1 MRGINLE
8 PKEIDNNKY
17 GDLTQCVVDAQNG
30 VDGAFDALYTASY
43 PYAFNAA
50 SNLLKNKEDVEDALQ
65 NSFYCVSKSIA
76 DLKIPEAYLRWLN
89 RIVINECK
97 KIMIEQSR
105 HAKAFYAEKSRL
117 LAAEKAKSHEDEQFE
132 STDLVETISKII
144 DEMKPKK
151 SEILKLYYFEN
162 LSYSEISEKLGI
174 PAGTV
179 MSRLHHAKKDLEHKV
194 KELRKNGT
202 VLWSFPVLPLIAAV
216 LSYNVKA
223 DIPVASAAQ
232 ISAGAVSASSAA
244 VSASGAA
251 GTSTAAVSATAS
263 AGSAGIGAAAS
274 AGTSIAVKAAAVAV
288 AASVAVGGG
297 AAAKAVIKNKTEQAQ
312 LLTRYVEEKQTNA
325 FKRINPQT
333 VDFALEAQSHNNAA
347 DYAEPVDLNKKEQN
361 TEPVTTVKAS
371 PVIKQSGKGKKQNDA
386 QTSRQ
391 EKTTAP
397 ETTTSTT
404 TQTETSAATTTERQT
419 EKTTGKT
426 TPPETKTTSPAYYT
440 TAGSTTAQ
448 NTTTTAKAE
457 TTTADPYDGLSVSNG
472 VIGKYSGSGGAVTVP
487 SSLNGQSVTA
497 IGASAF
503 AGSDVTSVSISQ
515 GVTKIGQMSFS
526 DCDKLTS
533 VSIPSTVT
541 DIGDCAFDG
550 CSALKSVTIPQTVT
564 NIGDSA
570 FDGCNGITVKCVEG
584 SAAHEYAIEND
595 IDFELI

>member
-1 MRGINLE
+1 ME
-8 PKEIDNNKY
+8 PKEINNNKY

-179 MSRLHHAKKDLEHKV
+179 MSRLHHAKKDLERKV

-263 AGSAGIGAAAS
+263 AG
-274 AGTSIAVKAAAVAV
+274 TSIAVKAAAVAV

-312 LLTRYVEEKQTNA
+312 PLARYVEEKQTNA

-371 PVIKQSGKGKKQNDA
+371 PVIKQSDKGQKQKGD

-404 TQTETSAATTTERQT
+404 AQTETSAVTTTERQT

-426 TPPETKTTSPAYYT
+426 TPPETKTTSPAHYT
-440 TAGSTTAQ
+440 TVGSTTAQ
-448 NTTTTAKAE
+448 NTATTAKAE

-487 SSLNGQSVTA
+487 SSLNGQSITA

-570 FDGCNGITVKCVEG
+570 FDGCDGITVKCAEG
-584 SAAHEYAIEND
+584 SAAHEYALEND

>member
-1 MRGINLE
+1 M
-8 PKEIDNNKY
+8 
-17 GDLTQCVVDAQNG
+17 
-30 VDGAFDALYTASY
+30 
-43 PYAFNAA
+43 
-50 SNLLKNKEDVEDALQ
+50 
-65 NSFYCVSKSIA
+65 
-76 DLKIPEAYLRWLN
+76 
-89 RIVINECK
+89 
-97 KIMIEQSR
+97 
-105 HAKAFYAEKSRL
+105 
-117 LAAEKAKSHEDEQFE
+117 
-132 STDLVETISKII
+132 
-144 DEMKPKK
+144 
-151 SEILKLYYFEN
+151 
-162 LSYSEISEKLGI
+162 
-174 PAGTV
+174 
-179 MSRLHHAKKDLEHKV
+179 
-194 KELRKNGT
+194 
-202 VLWSFPVLPLIAAV
+202 
-216 LSYNVKA
+216 
-223 DIPVASAAQ
+223 
-232 ISAGAVSASSAA
+232 
-244 VSASGAA
+244 
-251 GTSTAAVSATAS
+251 
-263 AGSAGIGAAAS
+263 
-274 AGTSIAVKAAAVAV
+274 
-288 AASVAVGGG
+288 AVGGG

-312 LLTRYVEEKQTNA
+312 PLARYVEEKQTNA

-371 PVIKQSGKGKKQNDA
+371 PVIKQSGKGQKQNGD

-448 NTTTTAKAE
+448 NTATTAKAE
-457 TTTADPYDGLSVSNG
+457 TTTVNPYEGLSVSNG

-570 FDGCNGITVKCVEG
+570 FDGCDGITVKCVEG